1 MAKLPIKSLPLI
13 GIVLLLSVVGF
24 FLMKSDREDIGEK
37 ILDEIVPRA
46 DISSEKF
53 NVTLNNSDKGTRW
66 TLEADDFSYSEK
78 ANEDDIVQLENF
90 RIKFQQKNG
99 LGLEL
104 EGKNGEYNSTKKE
117 ITLSGELKGKTSNGY
132 VFYTEHVTVQ
142 QKENI
147 LKSDGS
153 VTFIGPFFK
162 ITGKGLF
169 IDLEKE
175 TLKILSD
182 VKSIFDKESLNL

>member
-13 GIVLLLSVVGF
+13 GIVILLSVVGF

-132 VFYTEHVTVQ
+132 VFYTEHVMVQ
-142 QKENI
+142 QKENS
-147 LKSDGS
+147 LKSDGA
-153 VTFIGPFFK
+153 VAIIGPFFK

>member
-1 MAKLPIKSLPLI
+1 
-13 GIVLLLSVVGF
+13 
-24 FLMKSDREDIGEK
+24 MKSDREDIGEK